1 MSVMPQGKYAPL
13 VHMLRLTDEREI
25 TPDVCVSGHRVS
37 SDLGSRKYF
46 DIDQDRSADYF
57 ITIVMR
63 QGRVGFEEL
72 SQ

>member
-13 VHMLRLTDEREI
+13 VHMIRLTDEREI
-25 TPDVCVSGHRVS
+25 TADVWVSGHRVG

-46 DIDQDRSADYF
+46 DIDQDRPADYF

-72 SQ
+72 S